1 MSPKILL
8 LKLTP
13 AKETVLYPSKKNI
26 KGIHMSRNLIKQH
39 PQHQSGKNILVKF
52 TFVFP
57 FQPLGLKGQ
66 ADISYHMG
74 PVKLSRLRLNP
85 PFSKYGSLNKC
96 IQKQEA
102 IHSNKKTHTVFKTAS
117 LPKGNQQLQ
126 EEKPL
131 WCPRVTSDC
140 WKDQRSKCLGG

>member
-13 AKETVLYPSKKNI
+13 AKETVLYPSKKII

-85 PFSKYGSLNKC
+85 PFPKYGSLNKC
-96 IQKQEA
+96 IQKQQA

-117 LPKGNQQLQ
+117 LPKVHNNF
-126 EEKPL
+126 K
-131 WCPRVTSDC
+131 RRN
-140 WKDQRSKCLGG
+140 RSGVHV

>member
-1 MSPKILL
+1 
-8 LKLTP
+8 
-13 AKETVLYPSKKNI
+13 
-26 KGIHMSRNLIKQH
+26 MSRNLIKQH

-85 PFSKYGSLNKC
+85 PFPKYGSLNKC

-117 LPKGNQQLQ
+117 LPKVHNNF
-126 EEKPL
+126 K
-131 WCPRVTSDC
+131 RRN
-140 WKDQRSKCLGG
+140 RSGVHV